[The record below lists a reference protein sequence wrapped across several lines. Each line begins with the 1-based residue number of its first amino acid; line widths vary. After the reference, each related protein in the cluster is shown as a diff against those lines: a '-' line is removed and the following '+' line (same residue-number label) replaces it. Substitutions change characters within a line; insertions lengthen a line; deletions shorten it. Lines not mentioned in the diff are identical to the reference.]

1 MISPCIAHGERTEGF
16 AFVAYPAE
24 YRTSGVMTFI
34 VGNDGVVYQK
44 DLGAKTRAVVETL
57 KTYDPDATWRKV
69 EEDEP

>member
-1 MISPCIAHGERTEGF
+1 MTEGF

-44 DLGAKTRAVVETL
+44 DLGAKTRAVAKAMT
-57 KTYDPDATWRKV
+57 TYDPDATWRKA
-69 EEDEP
+69 DDDQP